1 VLFQQLGAQV
11 RNRILD
17 LFSWLT
23 GSFALYEDAK
33 VTESGLPLNLRTHT
47 LIHEGVQERM
57 PLVVI
62 RRFMEGRMQ
71 QTVLRVPGQ
80 IPADLQLSGR
90 QQRILRAIEGE
101 NMTVADLLRVERN
114 EEWALRLLYMLH
126 EIQRIVFRD

>member
-1 VLFQQLGAQV
+1 
-11 RNRILD
+11 
-17 LFSWLT
+17 
-23 GSFALYEDAK
+23 
-33 VTESGLPLNLRTHT
+33 
-47 LIHEGVQERM
+47 
-57 PLVVI
+57 
-62 RRFMEGRMQ
+62 MQ

-114 EEWALRLLYMLH
+114 EEWSLRLLYMLH